1 MTIVLSGVMIVRRTK
16 MLAVFGLG
24 ILVGTLAVIGL
35 LRLTMCPEPTGCVV
49 VFGFLT
55 GLLFLIVATLL
66 W

>member
-1 MTIVLSGVMIVRRTK
+1 

-35 LRLTMCPEPTGCVV
+35 LRLTMRTEPTGCIVA
-49 VFGFLT
+49 FGLVT
-55 GLLFLIVATLL
+55 CLLFLIIATVL